1 MAERYT
7 RNGAERASLRGELHG
22 EAPVLQ
28 VGREG
33 LTASVLAAAE
43 EALAARE
50 LIKVRFGKGCPVG
63 AGEGGRLL
71 AERLAAE
78 LLGTIGRV
86 AMLYRPREDGPGDR
100 SELHQE

>member
-7 RNGAERASLRGELHG
+7 RNGSERAALRGELHG

-33 LTASVLAAAE
+33 LSEAVLAAVE

-50 LIKVRFGKGCPVG
+50 VIKVRFGKGSPVG
-63 AGEGGRLL
+63 TGEGGRLL
-71 AERLAAE
+71 AERLSAE

-86 AMLYRPREDGPGDR
+86 AMLYRPRPEDPGNG
-100 SELHQE
+100 SEAHQE

>member
-7 RNGAERASLRGELHG
+7 RSGSERASLRGELHG

-28 VGREG
+28 VGRDG
-33 LTASVLAAAE
+33 LTEAVVAAVR

-50 LIKVRFGKGCPVG
+50 LIKVRFGKGSPVD
-63 AGEGGRLL
+63 AGEGGRRL
-71 AERLAAE
+71 AERLSAE

-86 AMLYRPREDGPGDR
+86 AMLYRPREDGPGEG
-100 SELHQE
+100 SETHQE